1 MGTYVG
7 KAKLSR
13 CADFERATL
22 SLSGKDQFIF
32 KDWATQ
38 PVVLSKEWYA
48 QMKRLSGHYLEIG
61 TRLNPADPIEFFHA
75 QVIQGQPV
83 PAQRCS
89 EVADAFESL
98 RDKVRSLDKTE
109 LAPWSVER
117 PQSLALEYHLD
128 AYVKELRACASG
140 NRAFAYTV

>member
-7 KAKLSR
+7 GTKLSR

-22 SLSGKDQFIF
+22 ALSGKDHFIF
-32 KDWATQ
+32 KEWASQ
-38 PVVLSKEWYA
+38 PVVLSKEWYDLMERFA
-48 QMKRLSGHYLEIG
+48 AHNLEIAKV
-61 TRLNPADPIEFFHA
+61 LNPADPIEFFHA

-98 RDKVRSLDKTE
+98 RDKVRNLDKTE

-140 NRAFAYTV
+140 NRAFAYAV